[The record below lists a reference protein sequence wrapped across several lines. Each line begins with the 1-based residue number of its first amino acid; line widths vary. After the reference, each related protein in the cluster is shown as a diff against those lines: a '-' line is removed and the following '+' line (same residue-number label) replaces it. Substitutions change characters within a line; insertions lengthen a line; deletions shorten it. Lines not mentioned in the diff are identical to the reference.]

1 MKNVYPEAYN
11 IGKKFLKIQEQNK
24 YFGIHNPSV
33 MFDIDGTLID
43 YQGYP
48 IKHIIKLLNLCIK
61 NNLNVIIITAR
72 PISSTQFTESQLRYF
87 NIDYSVIFYRTTGN
101 NFKSNIKK
109 GLSELDLNIIL
120 SIGDNIVDVEGEYSG
135 FYIKL
140 PNKDDP
146 NLYSDLI

>member
-1 MKNVYPEAYN
+1 MKNVYYEAYT
-11 IGKKFLKIQEQNK
+11 IGKNFLKTQEQNN
-24 YFGIHNPSV
+24 YFGIQNPSV

-48 IKHIIKLLNLCIK
+48 IKQVINLLKLCMK
-61 NNLNVIIITAR
+61 NSLNVIIITAR
-72 PISSTQFTESQLRYF
+72 PISSAQFTEAQLRYF

-120 SIGDNIVDVEGEYSG
+120 SIGDNTVDIEGGYSG